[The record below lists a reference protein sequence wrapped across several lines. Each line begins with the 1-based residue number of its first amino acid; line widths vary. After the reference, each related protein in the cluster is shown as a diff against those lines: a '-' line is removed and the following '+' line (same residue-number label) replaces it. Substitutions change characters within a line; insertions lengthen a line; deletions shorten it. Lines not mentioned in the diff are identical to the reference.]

1 MTAREVSWTV
11 TATKSLTRLPE
22 KVGTAV
28 IEFVYGALA
37 IQPPLVGQPL
47 RFDVEGLHVGR
58 RGDYRVIYEIREDR
72 GDILIHVIEHRADVY
87 RRR

>member
-1 MTAREVSWTV
+1 MTAREVSWTP
-11 TATKSLTRLPE
+11 TATTSLSHLPE

-37 IQPPLVGQPL
+37 LEPARVGKPL
-47 RFDVEGLHVGR
+47 RFELEGLHAAR

-72 GDILIHVIEHRADVY
+72 GDVLIHVIEHRSDVY

>member
-1 MTAREVSWTV
+1 MTAREVSWTP
-11 TATKSLTRLPE
+11 TATKSLSHLPE

-37 IQPPLVGQPL
+37 LERARIGKPL
-47 RFDVEGLHVGR
+47 RFDLQGLHVAR
-58 RGDYRVIYEIREDR
+58 RGDYRIIYEIREDR
-72 GDILIHVIEHRADVY
+72 GDVLIHVIEHRADVY

>member
-1 MTAREVSWTV
+1 VTAREVSWTP
-11 TATKSLTRLPE
+11 TATKSLSHLPE

-37 IQPPLVGQPL
+37 LEPARVGKPL
-47 RFDVEGLHVGR
+47 RFDVQGLHVAR

-72 GDILIHVIEHRADVY
+72 GDVLIHVIEHRADVY

>member
-1 MTAREVSWTV
+1 VTAREVSWTA
-11 TATKSLTRLPE
+11 TATKSLSHLPE

-28 IEFVYGALA
+28 VEFVYGALA
-37 IQPPLVGQPL
+37 LEPARVGKAL
-47 RFDVEGLHVGR
+47 RFELEGLRVAR

-72 GDILIHVIEHRADVY
+72 GDVLIHVIEHRADVY

>member
-1 MTAREVSWTV
+1 MTAREVSWTP
-11 TATKSLTRLPE
+11 TATKSLSHLPE

-37 IQPPLVGQPL
+37 LEPSRVGKSL
-47 RFDVEGLHVGR
+47 RFDLQGLHVVR
-58 RGDYRVIYEIREDR
+58 RGDYRIIYEIREDR
-72 GDILIHVIEHRADVY
+72 GDVLIHVIEHRADVY

>member
-1 MTAREVSWTV
+1 MTAREVSWTP
-11 TATKSLTRLPE
+11 TATKSLSHLPE

-37 IQPPLVGQPL
+37 LEPARIGKPL
-47 RFDVEGLHVGR
+47 RFDLQGLHVAR
-58 RGDYRVIYEIREDR
+58 RGNYRIIYEIREDR
-72 GDILIHVIEHRADVY
+72 GDVLIHVIEHRADVY

>member
-1 MTAREVSWTV
+1 MTAREVSWTP
-11 TATKSLTRLPE
+11 TATKSLSHLPE

-37 IQPPLVGQPL
+37 LEPTRVGKSL
-47 RFDVEGLHVGR
+47 RFDLQGLHVAR
-58 RGDYRVIYEIREDR
+58 RGDYRIIYEIREDR
-72 GDILIHVIEHRADVY
+72 CDVLIHVIEHRADVY

>member
-1 MTAREVSWTV
+1 MTAREVSWTP
-11 TATKSLTRLPE
+11 TATKSLSHLPE

-37 IQPPLVGQPL
+37 LEPARIGKPL
-47 RFDVEGLHVGR
+47 RFDLQGLHVAR
-58 RGDYRVIYEIREDR
+58 RGNYRIIYEIREDR
-72 GDILIHVIEHRADVY
+72 GDVLIQVIEHRADVY